1 MAGPLQGMTIIEL
14 AGLGPTPFCGMML
27 ADAGARI
34 ITIGRPSDRQGT
46 SLRAKDRDALSRG
59 RENIALDLR
68 KPEAVETALRLIE
81 KADALI
87 EGLRPGAMEK
97 LGLGPDICLQRNSRL
112 VYGRMTG
119 WGQTG
124 PLAKAAGH
132 DLNYIAV
139 TGALHAIGPV
149 DEPMPPL
156 NLIGDYGGGGMLLA
170 FGICA
175 ALVEAQRS
183 GKGQVVDA
191 AMCDGAALLM
201 APFYG
206 LLAAGAWRDERRSNF
221 VDGAAP
227 FYGVYRCSDGKYI
240 SLAPIEPQFYALM
253 LKLLELDDEIFGRR
267 DDRAFWPELR
277 ERIAR
282 RIAEKTQPEWCAL
295 LEGTDVCFAPVLK
308 VGEAAS
314 HAHLRE
320 RGTLVEVDGGVQPS
334 PAPRFSRTNSEM
346 STRSASGETA
356 SRRILLD
363 AGLST
368 SEVDALIGSGA
379 VAG

>member
-1 MAGPLQGMTIIEL
+1 MTIIEL

-34 ITIGRPSDRQGT
+34 ITIARPSDRQGT

-68 KPEAVETALRLIE
+68 KPEAVELALRLISG
-81 KADALI
+81 ADALI

-97 LGLGPDICLQRNSRL
+97 LGLGPDVCLRRNPRL

-124 PLAKAAGH
+124 PLAKSAGH

-139 TGALHAIGPV
+139 TGALHAIGPAE
-149 DEPMPPL
+149 EPTPPL

-175 ALVEAQRS
+175 ALVETQRS
-183 GKGQVVDA
+183 GKGQVIDA

-206 LLAAGAWRDERRSNF
+206 LMAAGAWRDERRSNF

-227 FYGVYRCSDGKYI
+227 YYGVYRCSDGKYI
-240 SLAPIEPQFYALM
+240 SLAPIEPQFYAL
-253 LKLLELDDEIFGRR
+253 LLQLLELDDEIFTQR
-267 DDRAFWPELR
+267 DDRTKWPQLR
-277 ERIAR
+277 ERIAER
-282 RIAEKTQPEWCAL
+282 FAQRTQAHWCEQ
-295 LEGTDVCFAPVLK
+295 LEGTDVCFAPVLRIA
-308 VGEAAS
+308 EAS
-314 HAHLRE
+314 GHPHLRE
-320 RGTLVEVDGGVQPS
+320 RGTLVEVNGGTQPA
-334 PAPRFSRTNSEM
+334 PAPRFSRTVSEM
-346 STRSASGETA
+346 AHGAASGDA
-356 SRRILLD
+356 VSRRILLG
-363 AGLST
+363 AGLAD
-368 SEVDALIGSGA
+368 SEIDALIRLGV